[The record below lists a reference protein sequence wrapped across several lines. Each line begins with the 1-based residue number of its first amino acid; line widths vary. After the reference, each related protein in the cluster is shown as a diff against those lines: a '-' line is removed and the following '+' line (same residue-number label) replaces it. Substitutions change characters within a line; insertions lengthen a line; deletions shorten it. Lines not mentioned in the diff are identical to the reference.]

1 MTYSKDIIGLK
12 CNCHLTEVIVER
24 QRDEDGDEADE
35 FFYATDQGLQR
46 RVLPTTTSVDTPT
59 SLRIKVAG
67 CHFTVKPHARVD
79 STSSSALC
87 GCDSGSERRE
97 PKPAARRLAMD
108 ERASD
113 GALDASATF
122 FTTPAS
128 LFLL

>member
-1 MTYSKDIIGLK
+1 MIGLK
-12 CNCHLTEVIVER
+12 CNCCLTEAIVER
-24 QRDEDGDEADE
+24 QRDEDDDEADE

-46 RVLPTTTSVDTPT
+46 RVLPTTTSVDTPI

-67 CHFTVKPHARVD
+67 CHFTVTPHARVD
-79 STSSSALC
+79 GASSSALC
-87 GCDSGSERRE
+87 GCDSVSERRE
-97 PKPAARRLAMD
+97 LKPAARRLVMD
-108 ERASD
+108 ELASD